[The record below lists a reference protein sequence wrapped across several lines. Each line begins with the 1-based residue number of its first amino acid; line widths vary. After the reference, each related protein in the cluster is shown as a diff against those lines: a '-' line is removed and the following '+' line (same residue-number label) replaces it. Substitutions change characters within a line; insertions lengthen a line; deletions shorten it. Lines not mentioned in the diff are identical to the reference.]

1 MHSARRFNEVLK
13 GSLIEV
19 GGSSRDYGGDIEVL
33 NIDVDDRLQ
42 MLSHEAFMNG
52 LMRPTGA
59 MENNLD
65 STVQINQAAINLLEH
80 YRQGTLKTV

>member
-33 NIDVDDRLQ
+33 NIDVDDRL
-42 MLSHEAFMNG
+42 
-52 LMRPTGA
+52 
-59 MENNLD
+59 
-65 STVQINQAAINLLEH
+65 
-80 YRQGTLKTV
+80 